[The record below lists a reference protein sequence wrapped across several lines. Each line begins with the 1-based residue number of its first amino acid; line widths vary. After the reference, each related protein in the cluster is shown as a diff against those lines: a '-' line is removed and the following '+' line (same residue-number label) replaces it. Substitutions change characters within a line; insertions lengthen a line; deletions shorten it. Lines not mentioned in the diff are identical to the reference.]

1 MPDALFERLYQAEW
15 ERRNA
20 IQGDTSLPLGI
31 LALLGSG
38 LVVLLKEY
46 DGDGGLLDGLFW
58 GGFTAAAVAFAVAI
72 YMFVRSFHGYAYRRL
87 PFPSELKE
95 YLDGARAHH
104 RAAGTPLLADRAFED
119 FLERRLIEAADRNT
133 ENNVNRGVYLHQT
146 NSAIIVTLV
155 AVAFTSVPYS
165 IRERMKEPRPQRVEI
180 TRISGAAMSQT
191 VSPSP
196 RPVTTTVPPMP
207 VPPSNFDEK
216 VGVRAPRPK

>member
-38 LVVLLKEY
+38 LIVLLKEY
-46 DGDGGLLDGLFW
+46 DGNGGLLEGLFW
-58 GGFTAAAVAFAVAI
+58 GGFTAAAAAFTVAI

-95 YLDGARAHH
+95 YPDGVRAHH
-104 RAAGTPLLADRAFED
+104 RAAETPLLAERAFDE
-119 FLERRLIEAADRNT
+119 FLEQRLIEAADRNT
-133 ENNVNRGVYLHQT
+133 ENNVNRGVYLDQT
-146 NSAIIVTLV
+146 NRAIIVTLV

-165 IRERMKEPRPQRVEI
+165 IRERMKEPHPQRVEV
-180 TRISGAAMSQT
+180 TRISGTAMPQT
-191 VSPSP
+191 VSPTP
-196 RPVTTTVPPMP
+196 RPATTTVPPMP
-207 VPPSNFDEK
+207 APPSNYDEK